1 MSRFEII
8 YQDGLYTRKKLSK
21 DKPLTP
27 WLLENS
33 EEGFK
38 MPELVFQHIK
48 LLDKKV
54 LNLTTSEFLSD
65 MPEFSIL
72 SPLLKPSDRFEKS
85 EKYELDTF
93 LDRLDM
99 VHLPQNFALVY
110 DDNYGEDY
118 LSQLLHY
125 NPIVIVLQ
133 GYLKYPPKQ
142 FAQQLIRV
150 RNLVPLNVGLYL
162 AGDIPVGLID
172 LVFACGVD
180 IIDDSSVY
188 MAAFMHKS
196 FEDGFVRYIRSNRR
210 ELVETNL
217 RELHRDFRGAK
228 NSDDIYGRMIRSAHA
243 SPNSA
248 TFVRYFFQQSG
259 KISGVNLYE
268 RRKLRF
274 IGDDALM
281 HPVVQAY
288 QKRML
293 ETYEFPK
300 TAQLLVLLP
309 CSAKKPYSESRS
321 HRFFNKILQKAY
333 GKGRGN
339 VVVWSLTSPLGAVPR
354 ELENIFPAA
363 NYDIAVS
370 GDWSQKESQ
379 LTGHFLKDLLAY
391 VPENVGI
398 VSHLSEGYSDMFE
411 IGIEGREYVSW
422 IGNRPTSHEA
432 GNTLFSNLKKF
443 EVRNDVSVK
452 MIERMRKI
460 RSITRW
466 QFGKEF
472 EIDLSSLKFKGYA
485 PKPIQ
490 ATKNGKHWFSWDSLR
505 GVVKYSTDAL
515 KSSNYKT
522 NKKATVEGDIA
533 KSSTIFRPGLLSIN
547 SEISPGDEVLLFNE
561 RDEFIGIGTALLSGT
576 SAEKLSYGA
585 VLKIRK
591 KVRRN

>member
-1 MSRFEII
+1 M
-8 YQDGLYTRKKLSK
+8 QG
-21 DKPLTP
+21 
-27 WLLENS
+27 
-33 EEGFK
+33 
-38 MPELVFQHIK
+38 LVFQHIK

-65 MPEFSIL
+65 IPEFSIL
-72 SPLLKPSDRFEKS
+72 SPLLKPSNHFEKS
-85 EKYELDTF
+85 IKFELDTF

-99 VHLPQNFALVY
+99 IKLPQNFALVY

-118 LSQLLHY
+118 LSQLLQY
-125 NPIVIVLQ
+125 NPFLLVLQ
-133 GYLKYPPKQ
+133 GYLKYPPKH
-142 FAQQLIRV
+142 FAEQLIKV
-150 RNLVPLNVGLYL
+150 RGLVPLNIGLYL
-162 AGDIPVGLID
+162 AGNIPVGLID
-172 LVFACGVD
+172 LVLACGVD
-180 IIDDSSVY
+180 VIDNSSAY
-188 MAAFMHKS
+188 MAAFQHKS
-196 FEDGFVRYIRSNRR
+196 FEDGFVRYNRSNRR

-217 RELHRDFRGAK
+217 KEIKRDFRGAK
-228 NSDDIYGRMIRSAHA
+228 NTDDIYGRMLRSAHA

-248 TFVRYFFQQSG
+248 TFIRYFLRQAS
-259 KISGVNLYE
+259 KIPGVNLHE

-274 IGDDALM
+274 IGDEALM

-293 ETYEFPK
+293 KTYEFPK

-339 VVVWSLTSPLGAVPR
+339 IVVWSLTSPLGAVPR

-379 LTGHFLKDLLAY
+379 LTGQFLKNLLTL

-398 VSHLSEGYSDMFE
+398 VAHLSEGYRDMFE
-411 IGIEGREYVSW
+411 IGIEGRDYASW
-422 IGNRPTSHEA
+422 IGNSPTSHEA
-432 GNTLFSNLKKF
+432 GNSFFSNLKKF

-460 RSITRW
+460 RSVTRW

-472 EIDLSSLKFKGYA
+472 EIDLSSLKFKGYV

-505 GVVKYSTDAL
+505 GVVKYSTDAM

-533 KSSTIFRPGLLSIN
+533 NSSTIFRPGLLSMN
-547 SEISPGDEVLLFNE
+547 SEVSPGDEVLLFNE
-561 RDEFIGIGTALLSGT
+561 SDEFIGLGTALLSGT
-576 SAEKLSYGA
+576 SALKMSSGA